1 MTHIVNPFSHR
12 LGIIRDWRS
21 RWYLGPVGGKMF
33 KSALRADVLLRGF
46 LEKKLRGY
54 YVGEIIIQRNKD
66 EMSINIQTSRPG
78 MIIGRQGDGADNL
91 KKDIMNF
98 IRKQKLDIPVNFKL
112 DITEINSPESNASI
126 VSQMIAEGLEKRLP
140 FRRVLKTTVEK
151 SIANRDVKGIRISVS
166 GRLGGADMARKEQI
180 RKGNVPLQTLRADVD
195 YAREKAFMT
204 YGTIGIKVWIYKG
217 MKFSNNENDIRE
229 VYNLNRGNE
238 RSNMK
243 NKSENDNIKKPRIS
257 RPRVINKEK

>member
-1 MTHIVNPFSHR
+1 
-12 LGIIRDWRS
+12 
-21 RWYLGPVGGKMF
+21 MF

-66 EMSINIQTSRPG
+66 EMSINIKTSRPG
-78 MIIGRQGDGADNL
+78 MIIGRQGDGSDNL

-98 IRKQKLDIPVNFKL
+98 IHKQKLDIPVNFKL
-112 DITEINSPESNASI
+112 DITEISSPESNASI
-126 VSQMIAEGLEKRLP
+126 VAQMIAEGLEKRLP

-195 YAREKAFMT
+195 YAKEKAFMT
-204 YGTIGIKVWIYKG
+204 YGTIGIKV
-217 MKFSNNENDIRE
+217 
-229 VYNLNRGNE
+229 
-238 RSNMK
+238 
-243 NKSENDNIKKPRIS
+243 
-257 RPRVINKEK
+257 